1 MPPSLPFFLLS
12 FCSAATAAHALHFR
26 CLRASIDDGSCSFLR
41 ALLTAKF
48 RVQGRL
54 DDVEKTLQKANA
66 QAGAAIA
73 IFERSVP
80 PKSP

>member
-1 MPPSLPFFLLS
+1 MMEV
-12 FCSAATAAHALHFR
+12 
-26 CLRASIDDGSCSFLR
+26 DSFLR

>member
-1 MPPSLPFFLLS
+1 
-12 FCSAATAAHALHFR
+12 
-26 CLRASIDDGSCSFLR
+26 
-41 ALLTAKF
+41 LLTAKF
-48 RVQGRL
+48 LVQGRL

-80 PKSP
+80 PTSP